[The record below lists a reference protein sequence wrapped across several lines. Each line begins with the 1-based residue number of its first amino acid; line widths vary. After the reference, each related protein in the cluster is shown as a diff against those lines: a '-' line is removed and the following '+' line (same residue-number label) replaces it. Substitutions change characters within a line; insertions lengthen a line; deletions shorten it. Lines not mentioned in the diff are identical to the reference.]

1 MDEWEALEEAMRQE
15 QWSEAAAGARA
26 LLDAWQEVKRALLWF
41 VNEEVEREAERF
53 ESALSTLVALLE
65 REPVDAQAVDA
76 VREQVRMFVGQGSP

>member
-15 QWSEAAAGARA
+15 QWSEAAAGARV

-65 REPVDAQAVDA
+65 REPVDAQAIDA
-76 VREQVRMFVGQGSP
+76 VREQVRMFAGQRSP